1 MTRSFEITTPKVTIP
16 EISFPKF
23 EVPWP
28 DSAAIANSLKSRI
41 PQQKSPSKVPT
52 FLVATVVIL
61 VLVILAMGAKKMCGG
76 SSRKMHT
83 VETGPDGKSIVTD
96 SEEG

>member
-28 DSAAIANSLKSRI
+28 DGGAIASSLKSRI
-41 PQQKSPSKVPT
+41 PQQKSASKVPT
-52 FLVATVVIL
+52 FLVATIVIL

-76 SSRKMHT
+76 SRKMHT
-83 VETGPDGKSIVTD
+83 VETEPDGKSVVTD